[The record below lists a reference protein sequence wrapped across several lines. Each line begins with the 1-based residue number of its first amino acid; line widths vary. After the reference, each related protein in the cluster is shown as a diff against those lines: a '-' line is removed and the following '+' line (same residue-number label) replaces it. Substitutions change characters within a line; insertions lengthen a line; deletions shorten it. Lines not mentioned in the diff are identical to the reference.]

1 MAAPGLGAGPKAFAT
16 SLGRK
21 ALATVG
27 GARPPAPPP
36 SARVAVL
43 GAGLSGLMCAVEVA
57 KAGGEVALFEQAR
70 GPGGRA
76 SSRSVRTGAEKGY
89 TWNHGCQYIT
99 PKSPEMT
106 SVARGWLEVG
116 AVREWGGRFGV
127 VDVQAGS
134 WSEAD
139 PRQRLVGAPR
149 MASLAE
155 HLLESARGLGVSVH
169 LGAKC
174 TALSWS
180 NTDGAWTIA
189 SEHREE
195 GSFETLADVVVAS
208 DCLLAP
214 LIDGVE
220 SAQDVAATMRA
231 IGTTKSASASFA
243 AMLAV
248 KGPTGLP
255 DGFLVTG
262 SETVSWMAKDSSKPG
277 RSECA
282 PPEVELWTVQASP
295 EYAAAVMAEHG
306 LTRRG
311 SPEHEVLLQKVGNAL
326 VQGASE
332 AVASA
337 TAALGAP
344 GGFPE
349 LVTEPQCH
357 RWAAGFPSTKG
368 PADTDSLRHR
378 YMASS
383 CGTVL
388 ACGDWA
394 APGEERGRVEA
405 AILSGK
411 AAARAAL
418 AW

>member
-1 MAAPGLGAGPKAFAT
+1 M
-16 SLGRK
+16 
-21 ALATVG
+21 
-27 GARPPAPPP
+27 
-36 SARVAVL
+36 
-43 GAGLSGLMCAVEVA
+43 
-57 KAGGEVALFEQAR
+57 
-70 GPGGRA
+70 
-76 SSRSVRTGAEKGY
+76 
-89 TWNHGCQYIT
+89 HQY
-99 PKSPEMT
+99 K
-106 SVARGWLEVG
+106 
-116 AVREWGGRFGV
+116 
-127 VDVQAGS
+127 
-134 WSEAD
+134 
-139 PRQRLVGAPR
+139 
-149 MASLAE
+149 
-155 HLLESARGLGVSVH
+155 
-169 LGAKC
+169 
-174 TALSWS
+174 
-180 NTDGAWTIA
+180 TDFLHDGDWTIA
-189 SEHREE
+189 SKHREE

-357 RWAAGFPSTKG
+357 RWAAGFPSTSG
-368 PADTDSLRHR
+368 PADTDSLQHR

-394 APGEERGRVEA
+394 APGKERGRVEA

-411 AAARAAL
+411 AAARAAV
-418 AW
+418 A

>member
-16 SLGRK
+16 SLGRR

-27 GARPPAPPP
+27 GARPPAPPS

-43 GAGLSGLMCAVEVA
+43 GAGLSGLVCAVEVA
-57 KAGGEVALFEQAR
+57 KAGGEVALFEQSR

-76 SSRSVRTGAEKGY
+76 SSRSMRTGAEMGY
-89 TWNHGCQYIT
+89 TWDHGCQYFT
-99 PKSPEMT
+99 PKSPEVT
-106 SVARGWLEVG
+106 SAAEGWLEAG
-116 AVREWGGRFGV
+116 AVCEWGGRFGV
-127 VDVQAGS
+127 VDTLGGR
-134 WSEAD
+134 WTEEAE
-139 PRQRLVGAPR
+139 PRQRLVGTPR

-174 TALSWS
+174 TSLSWS
-180 NTDGAWTIA
+180 NNDGAWAIA

-195 GSFETLADVVVAS
+195 GTLETLADVVVAS

-214 LIDGVE
+214 LVDGVE
-220 SAQDVAATMRA
+220 SARGLAATMRA
-231 IGTTKSASASFA
+231 LGTTESASASFA

-248 KGPTGLP
+248 RGPTGLP
-255 DGFLVTG
+255 DGFQVTG

-282 PPEVELWTVQASP
+282 PAGVELWTVHASS

-306 LTRRG
+306 VTRRG
-311 SPEHEVLLQKVGNAL
+311 SPEHEALLHEVGNAL
-326 VQGASE
+326 VQGARE

-337 TAALGAP
+337 AEALGAP

-349 LVTEPQCH
+349 LVSEPQCH
-357 RWAAGFPSTKG
+357 RWAAGFPSTSG
-368 PADTDSLRHR
+368 PADTDSLQYR

-394 APGEERGRVEA
+394 APGKERGLVEA

-411 AAARAAL
+411 AAARAAM
-418 AW
+418 A